1 MGGRALLHSKSWRIS
16 LNNLKAFWYHCKLY
30 HSNKPATGNS
40 KVMLIA
46 KWYLILMSHPN
57 SPPIPVVS
65 NFKISLS
72 ILKIKKYIN
81 VKNIYFLVPWKWM
94 IWKTKRKLYKQIKQ
108 QVKEF
113 PRVLITW
120 TRLWKMESFQNFQN
134 ADITLTYKK
143 DDLVVKSHCWKV
155 PVLPLLSKIF
165 GKVIFNKPGYYI
177 NSFLSKLNRWFLK
190 V

>member
-1 MGGRALLHSKSWRIS
+1 
-16 LNNLKAFWYHCKLY
+16 
-30 HSNKPATGNS
+30 
-40 KVMLIA
+40 
-46 KWYLILMSHPN
+46 
-57 SPPIPVVS
+57 
-65 NFKISLS
+65 
-72 ILKIKKYIN
+72 
-81 VKNIYFLVPWKWM
+81 M

-143 DDLVVKSHCWKV
+143 DDLAVKSHCWKV

>member
-1 MGGRALLHSKSWRIS
+1 
-16 LNNLKAFWYHCKLY
+16 
-30 HSNKPATGNS
+30 
-40 KVMLIA
+40 MLIA
-46 KWYLILMSHPN
+46 KWYLILMSHLN